1 MTQEL
6 QGMSQSGY
14 APSPTPTMQ
23 APMAQVAMPPQSQPV
38 ASPQGLTTAI
48 PSPSVPQSPSQMV
61 AQWQQGQPVPS
72 IQMQPQQYYPQ
83 QPTGQAAWAP
93 MATPPAW
100 GYTAPAQQSL
110 GYQSRGIPAVTGSG
124 QPAGVEELKQ
134 EYADYAPY
142 SLEAAAYDSNARALK
157 TLSAN
162 QQIAAMLQQVA
173 GPVVDYWQAHG
184 IPREQ
189 INPQNLGQAV
199 AQLIERTVRMEQLL
213 SSPDQLSKYF
223 LDLDAQYQQQDPQYG
238 EYAARDAQV
247 RQMVEYLMGNPAM
260 LQAVV
265 QMIQEQGQQGQQGQ
279 QPQYAARQNFP
290 AASPQFAQ
298 QPPQLEGVH
307 PAQRWQAI
315 RESLKANPHL
325 SVRF

>member
-1 MTQEL
+1 
-6 QGMSQSGY
+6 
-14 APSPTPTMQ
+14 
-23 APMAQVAMPPQSQPV
+23 
-38 ASPQGLTTAI
+38 
-48 PSPSVPQSPSQMV
+48 
-61 AQWQQGQPVPS
+61 
-72 IQMQPQQYYPQ
+72 
-83 QPTGQAAWAP
+83 
-93 MATPPAW
+93 
-100 GYTAPAQQSL
+100 
-110 GYQSRGIPAVTGSG
+110 
-124 QPAGVEELKQ
+124 
-134 EYADYAPY
+134 
-142 SLEAAAYDSNARALK
+142 
-157 TLSAN
+157 
-162 QQIAAMLQQVA
+162 MLQQVA

-199 AQLIERTVRMEQLL
+199 AQLIERTVKMEGLL
-213 SSPDQLSKYF
+213 SSPDQLSQYF
-223 LDLDAQYQQQDPQYG
+223 LHLDAQYQQQDPQYG

>member
-1 MTQEL
+1 
-6 QGMSQSGY
+6 
-14 APSPTPTMQ
+14 
-23 APMAQVAMPPQSQPV
+23 
-38 ASPQGLTTAI
+38 
-48 PSPSVPQSPSQMV
+48 
-61 AQWQQGQPVPS
+61 
-72 IQMQPQQYYPQ
+72 
-83 QPTGQAAWAP
+83 
-93 MATPPAW
+93 
-100 GYTAPAQQSL
+100 
-110 GYQSRGIPAVTGSG
+110 
-124 QPAGVEELKQ
+124 
-134 EYADYAPY
+134 
-142 SLEAAAYDSNARALK
+142 
-157 TLSAN
+157 
-162 QQIAAMLQQVA
+162 MLQQVA

-184 IPREQ
+184 ISREQ

-213 SSPDQLSKYF
+213 SSPDQLSQYF
-223 LDLDAQYQQQDPQYG
+223 LHLDAQYQQQDPQYG

-298 QPPQLEGVH
+298 QPPQLEAVH

-315 RESLKANPHL
+315 REGLKANPHL

>member
-1 MTQEL
+1 
-6 QGMSQSGY
+6 
-14 APSPTPTMQ
+14 
-23 APMAQVAMPPQSQPV
+23 
-38 ASPQGLTTAI
+38 
-48 PSPSVPQSPSQMV
+48 
-61 AQWQQGQPVPS
+61 
-72 IQMQPQQYYPQ
+72 
-83 QPTGQAAWAP
+83 
-93 MATPPAW
+93 
-100 GYTAPAQQSL
+100 
-110 GYQSRGIPAVTGSG
+110 
-124 QPAGVEELKQ
+124 
-134 EYADYAPY
+134 
-142 SLEAAAYDSNARALK
+142 
-157 TLSAN
+157 
-162 QQIAAMLQQVA
+162 MLQQVA

-199 AQLIERTVRMEQLL
+199 AQLIERTVKMEQLL
-213 SSPDQLSKYF
+213 SSPDQLSQYF
-223 LDLDAQYQQQDPQYG
+223 LHLDAQYQQQDPQYG

-247 RQMVEYLMGNPAM
+247 RQMVEYLMSNPAM

-298 QPPQLEGVH
+298 QPPQLEAVH